1 MACLNKE
8 LLIDIFWQKRHA
20 GAIGIINAKGCF
32 NCIVHT
38 VAILVLMKFGMSLIG
53 LRELFACIQNSDYRI
68 KTSYGV
74 SKPAYG
80 KTDPPSQGVGQGV
93 AFGPTL
99 WALISS
105 KMIDQMKRKGHGSH
119 ALLM

>member
-8 LLIDIFWQKRHA
+8 LLMDIFRQKRHA
-20 GAIGIINAKGCF
+20 GAIGIIDAKGCF
-32 NCIVHT
+32 DRIVHT
-38 VAILVLMKFGMSLIG
+38 VAILVLMSFGMSCIG
-53 LRELFACIQNSDYRI
+53 LRELFECIQNSDHRI

-80 KTDPPSQGVGQGV
+80 KSDPPSMGVGQGV
-93 AFGPTL
+93 AFGPAL

-105 KMIDQMKRKGHGSH
+105 KMIEQIKKRAWS
-119 ALLM
+119 